1 MQTDR
6 KICAYRYLL
15 GSMGDLHKFFSRKEN
30 NATDDRTPTS
40 QDGLVSSWKSFAHSI
55 KSGKYLE
62 NHLRYCYLNGNVN
75 RWMNAKRIFCFSYW
89 VLGYKNIRYSWFRQV
104 HKMFC
109 QLHGVKNP
117 PPPYTFV
124 DIPINNI
131 LWNSQH
137 SKIRDKGIH
146 LFQIHLY
153 LM

>member
-55 KSGKYLE
+55 NSGKYLE

-75 RWMNAKRIFCFSYW
+75 RWMNAKRVFCFSYW

-109 QLHGVKNP
+109 QKHGVKNP
-117 PPPYTFV
+117 PPPHTFV

-146 LFQIHLY
+146 LF
-153 LM
+153 

>member
-55 KSGKYLE
+55 NSGKYLE

-75 RWMNAKRIFCFSYW
+75 RWMNAKRIFCFSFW

-117 PPPYTFV
+117 PYTFV

-146 LFQIHLY
+146 LF
-153 LM
+153 

>member
-55 KSGKYLE
+55 NSGKYLE

-75 RWMNAKRIFCFSYW
+75 RWMNAKRFFCFSYW

-109 QLHGVKNP
+109 QLHGVKN

>member
-55 KSGKYLE
+55 NSGKYLE

-75 RWMNAKRIFCFSYW
+75 RWMNAKRVFCFSYW

-117 PPPYTFV
+117 PP
-124 DIPINNI
+124 
-131 LWNSQH
+131 
-137 SKIRDKGIH
+137 
-146 LFQIHLY
+146 LY
-153 LM
+153 ICRYPDYQYLVKFTIF